1 MQCIARLMFVF
12 QWYAIMLDYVG
23 EYEGTKERISKAFK
37 IKEHFVVRKT
47 LLLFFC
53 YALHATSN
61 KVHFS
66 CRL

>member
-1 MQCIARLMFVF
+1 MFVF
-12 QWYAIMLDYVG
+12 QWYAIMLDHVG